1 MTATSVAEALAL
13 IPRHKAKL
21 DTEDNL
27 LRQTI
32 HHVEH
37 VLNELQPGVTTTLV
51 YRPGDG
57 KPERRLE
64 FMPANR
70 RWIIVWVGEEADV
83 PLLNTSRDVRAEVFS
98 PLVDGLSPIEL
109 LIIEVAENL
118 ETAGSTRSPM
128 LEVARRLSSVLTA
141 SGFPPPR

>member
-1 MTATSVAEALAL
+1 MDAE
-13 IPRHKAKL
+13 
-21 DTEDNL
+21 DDL

-37 VLNELQPGVTTTLV
+37 VLNELRPGVVTGLTYSVGLH
-51 YRPGDG
+51 RD
-57 KPERRLE
+57 RQLE

-70 RWIIVWVGEEADV
+70 RWIIVWVGEEMDV

-98 PLVDGLSPIEL
+98 PLPEGLSPIEM
-109 LIIEVAENL
+109 LIIKVAESL

-128 LEVARRLSSVLTA
+128 LEVARRLAVTLTDA
-141 SGFPPPR
+141 GYPPPR